1 MGFLS
6 AWKNNCSE
14 ERLLGVSLTGIMDCR
29 LTNGKDKNI
38 AGLLEELKAEGR
50 YVGPSK
56 PMDHEKTFF
65 PKYDEYEVLPGE
77 DKFAREKRWDE
88 FKNPYLTPDEDTL
101 TKKTK
106 DSK

>member
-1 MGFLS
+1 
-6 AWKNNCSE
+6 
-14 ERLLGVSLTGIMDCR
+14 
-29 LTNGKDKNI
+29 
-38 AGLLEELKAEGR
+38 
-50 YVGPSK
+50 
-56 PMDHEKTFF
+56 MDHEKTFF

-101 TKKTK
+101 TKKIK